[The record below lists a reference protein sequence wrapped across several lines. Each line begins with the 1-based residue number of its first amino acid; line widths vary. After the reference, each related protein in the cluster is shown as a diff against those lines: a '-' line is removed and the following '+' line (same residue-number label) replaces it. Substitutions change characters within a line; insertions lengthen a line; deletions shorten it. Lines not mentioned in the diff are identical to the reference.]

1 MEGSQCLCRASHIHL
16 CPHSCALGCAA
27 CPQNTWRQKRPGVT
41 EGDEVH
47 SQNRKSQT
55 GLRVSHC
62 LGLPCTLFRVW
73 DEGTVSGP
81 ARHFPLGIHLSCL
94 RDMNSRGS
102 PDPLCSP
109 QFTAPQ
115 HGAGP
120 HEHLALVRMNS
131 WVWKEKPPGQENSC
145 LSFPDLHTGLGPKPR
160 HPAANYLGSATCW
173 KAQVVHLVGT
183 FLKNWGRKVL
193 MPGAPSLCSSPQGDS

>member
-145 LSFPDLHTGLGPKPR
+145 LSFPDLHTGGWAQTQTSCCKLPGQR
-160 HPAANYLGSATCW
+160 HLLESPGSAPGGNIP
-173 KAQVVHLVGT
+173 QELGT
-183 FLKNWGRKVL
+183 KGPHAWGPIAVL
-193 MPGAPSLCSSPQGDS
+193 FTPR